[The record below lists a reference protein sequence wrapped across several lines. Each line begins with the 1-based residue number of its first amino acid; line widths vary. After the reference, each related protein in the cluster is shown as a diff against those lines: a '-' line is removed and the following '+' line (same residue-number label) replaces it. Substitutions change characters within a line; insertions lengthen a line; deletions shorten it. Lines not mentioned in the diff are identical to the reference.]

1 MAQQEIQS
9 EFSVA
14 NEVASIIAD
23 YQVGITSQRTASDVI
38 EFLDRVN
45 EICTWMSGPE
55 RLLFLQGL
63 RTALT
68 NSYWSAS
75 RIRMYM
81 RPLLSMTGVHDGGEW
96 VMLALQEMESSQL
109 RLVRDVDARDGLLV
123 SSRFLESHDSYIY
136 VDDAAYTGRTLVKYF
151 QRIADELS
159 VMSKKPRQL
168 VVWHLT
174 EYSNETMGRL
184 GEQLGRLQN
193 LKVEVNFQRVED
205 FSTNTNDGEK
215 LGVLFPDSRC
225 AESPIVQRFFNKSDA
240 TRIMKDKPDLW
251 RDRNA
256 PYKDGLFANEEE
268 RHVVEY
274 ALLEVGC
281 WLVRRTEGWNGLIR
295 PLGYVSS
302 YRDVSFGFGS
312 MFATCHNS
320 ANTTPLAMWWGDA
333 DARPSSALSLW
344 KPLLPRII

>member
-1 MAQQEIQS
+1 MIIEDS
-9 EFSVA
+9 ESSVA
-14 NEVASIIAD
+14 EEIARIIAD
-23 YQVGITSQRTASDVI
+23 YQVGIATQRTASDVI

-45 EICTWMSGPE
+45 EICTWMAGPE

-96 VMLALQEMESSQL
+96 VMLALQETESSQL
-109 RLVRDVDARDGLLV
+109 RLVRDVDARDGLLI

-159 VMSKKPRQL
+159 ALSKKPRQL
-168 VVWHLT
+168 VVWHLA

-193 LKVEVNFQRVED
+193 LKVDVNFQRVED
-205 FSTNTNDGEK
+205 FSTKTNDGAK

-225 AESPIVQRFFNKSDA
+225 AESALVEKFFRSNSTLARFKNDP
-240 TRIMKDKPDLW
+240 RLW
-251 RDRNA
+251 RS
-256 PYKDGLFANEEE
+256 PSQEFVDGLFASLSE
-268 RHVVEY
+268 RHVVEL

-281 WLVRRTEGWNGLIR
+281 WLYIRVKDPTFR
-295 PLGYVSS
+295 PLGFVASNSS
-302 YRDVSFGFGS
+302 ISFGFGS

-320 ANTTPLAMWWGDA
+320 ANTTPIAMWWGDPA
-333 DARPSSALSLW
+333 APSYNPLSLW